1 MSSQPYTVTVV
12 VPCLNS
18 GSTIEPQ
25 LYALAQQ
32 TCQSRYEVVVVDNG
46 STDDTVERVS
56 AVCEKYAHFRLTHAS
71 GPKSANRARNHGVA
85 QSTAPYI
92 LFTDADDIVDSAWV
106 SHMAAG
112 LDTFS
117 MVGGFI
123 EESTL
128 NTEETLRGVDLRSTT
143 DLTIAHSLL
152 PMAIGTNLGI
162 RRSVL
167 DAVGGW
173 YEGFPGAAGDDVEL
187 SWRVQL
193 RGYSLGK
200 AEDSIVHYRHRA
212 SILALMKQ
220 QFRRGRNS
228 SSLCRAYRPIA
239 ARAAVTKEQG
249 PQRLRSN
256 LEIAKE
262 GLAMIVRSFV
272 DEGARRRTL
281 WLAAGA
287 MGWAITDLLHYLPGD
302 DKIESGIKQLWDQLE
317 KNDTPHEALV

>member
-1 MSSQPYTVTVV
+1 
-12 VPCLNS
+12 
-18 GSTIEPQ
+18 
-25 LYALAQQ
+25 
-32 TCQSRYEVVVVDNG
+32 
-46 STDDTVERVS
+46 
-56 AVCEKYAHFRLTHAS
+56 
-71 GPKSANRARNHGVA
+71 
-85 QSTAPYI
+85 
-92 LFTDADDIVDSAWV
+92 
-106 SHMAAG
+106 MAAG

-173 YEGFPGAAGDDVEL
+173 Y
-187 SWRVQL
+187 
-193 RGYSLGK
+193 
-200 AEDSIVHYRHRA
+200 
-212 SILALMKQ
+212 
-220 QFRRGRNS
+220 
-228 SSLCRAYRPIA
+228 
-239 ARAAVTKEQG
+239 
-249 PQRLRSN
+249 RSN

-287 MGWAITDLLHYLPGD
+287 TGWAITDLLHYLPGD
-302 DKIESGIKQLWDQLE
+302 DKIETGIKQLWAQLE